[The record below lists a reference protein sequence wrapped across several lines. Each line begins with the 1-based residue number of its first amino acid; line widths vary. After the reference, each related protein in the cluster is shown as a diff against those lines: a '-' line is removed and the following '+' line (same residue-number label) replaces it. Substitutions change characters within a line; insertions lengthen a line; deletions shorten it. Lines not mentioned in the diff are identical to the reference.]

1 MAPLRRVGEQKGRV
15 TIMAS
20 RNLISALLLS
30 SCIVAPGVAAA
41 QDAATT
47 TVEEVVVTGQRASD
61 RDSLLKKRDAVSAVE
76 VVSANDVGK
85 LPDQNVAEAVRRL
98 SGVSV
103 ATDKGE
109 GRYLIIRGI
118 EPNLANVT
126 INNQTASAPEPES
139 RNVKLD
145 DIPSALIGSVT
156 VIKSLTPD
164 LDANAIAGQVDINTL
179 TAFDRNKTILSARV
193 VRGIFDATD
202 ASRPRATFRSAASSA
217 PIASSAWCWPATIPS
232 ARRCPTTC
240 WPAAAR
246 WSTALTC
253 PLSWTC
259 APTVRRSANGPARW
273 PTSTGGPTTTSSYTP
288 A

>member
-15 TIMAS
+15 TLMAS
-20 RNLISALLLS
+20 RNLLGVLLLS
-30 SCIVAPGVAAA
+30 SCIVAPCVAAA
-41 QDAATT
+41 QDAS

-179 TAFDRNKTILSARV
+179 TAFDRSKTIFSARV
-193 VRGIFDATD
+193 VRGTFEATD
-202 ASRPRATFRSAASSA
+202 SKATEGDLSVGGKFGPERQFGLVLAGNYSKRPSVSDDVLAGSRQVVGGIDLPAELDMRSYS
-217 PIASSAWCWPATIPS
+217 PA
-232 ARRCPTTC
+232 
-240 WPAAAR
+240 
-246 WSTALTC
+246 
-253 PLSWTC
+253 
-259 APTVRRSANGPARW
+259 VRKRSGAVANFD
-273 PTSTGGPTTTSSYTP
+273 
-288 A
+288 